1 MKPLK
6 PFRQSNDAAAHA
18 VLVTPVGTPVVSD
31 PNPYAG
37 VKYDLSGGDVDRSPA
52 FDPTF
57 DLHRKHILF
66 ISVGIRGHTTPLLRI
81 AEDMVRRGCN
91 VSFATHD
98 SGKEWVQRTGARF
111 VSAGAFPISAEVLR
125 DKLQAITRDASNF
138 RGILNMFNDIYIPTA
153 QPMFD
158 ALFPV
163 VSLDPPDL
171 VVVDI
176 ATIGGHDLVHKLGLP
191 YLVNSP
197 SILFDIGGTP
207 SYVPAWGTGFSIHMS
222 LWNRCMNLLFPR
234 LLSVALTPPF
244 MQLQLTPYR
253 SQHDMF
259 KGSRVLVNT
268 AVGLEYPRPLSP
280 LVELVG
286 PIIPLDAFNESASD
300 AALPPLV
307 TQWMVGDDGLHGV
320 IYVCLGS
327 LSYIDAWQAQ
337 AIVEGLSNPNDPAY
351 RVLWTLPNDQRGAL
365 PQALPPTFRIK
376 VMSSTFPHL
385 RLLAHSSVKLVISHC
400 GMVSAQEALVFG
412 KPILCLPFLV
422 DQPDVAARVVDAGA
436 GLVLDKTHFTAEEV
450 RQKAL
455 MLLRNASYARNA
467 ARVGAA
473 LRSAGGIERVTD
485 IIASTLQFGT
495 HHLTPV
501 DLKLPWHKVVMLDVW
516 AVYAALF
523 CSSVVFMR
531 IVGILIMQG
540 FIMPSTPET
549 AKVKARRGRAA
560 DGVGKGNLTVEQKRR
575 ICEKHRSTPKITQ
588 KDLCRWAML
597 EFQLSKAPT
606 QPTMSNI
613 LKHEHLFRESVGGAA
628 FDLSRKTIRPTKF
641 NHFDQALANWVLE
654 RHNKVNLTGDAI
666 KEKGRELSAQM
677 GLEGKLAFSNGW
689 LSSFKQRHGFKK
701 LGMPKVSSI
710 NNNPMAMNLI
720 DPTSAA
726 ALITPVMDFKLP
738 DELTSVHIKELTQ
751 HYALKDIF
759 TMDETGLFFRISPHA
774 FADHDNL
781 EVHFAQESKLTVALT
796 VNADASEM
804 LEPFIVGDVYPPKDW
819 RSQSAEKLGFNYVHN
834 AKSKMTVF
842 IFQNWLRD
850 LNARMQF
857 AQRSILLLIDNA
869 PSHIVVGLELSNVRL
884 IVFPPTMGLK
894 AQPMHCGIT
903 TAFKCRY
910 RMKHLAHA
918 IDRNEEGSADI
929 YSVKQLQ
936 AMQWISEAWR
946 EVPKEVV
953 INCWRKANF
962 VAAYH
967 GEPVTNVEVLEKSTE
982 DDLWSMLYCLQL
994 GGVIN
999 IKELL
1004 NSRGENDVHK
1014 QLNEEFFDEPR
1025 EAMDEF
1031 KALDNALSVSQAVA
1045 DVTGEDG
1052 VGGGHVGGEALPTLQ
1067 EHLDAFRTVIRCLET
1082 SAPDPDEAQSLA
1094 EVLQFLKKK
1103 QLGLRL
1109 NRASTTTFTL

>member
-52 FDPTF
+52 YDPTF

-163 VSLDPPDL
+163 VSLDPPNL

-259 KGSRVLVNT
+259 KGARVLVNT

-337 AIVEGLSNPNDPAY
+337 AIVEGLSNPNDPVY

-385 RLLAHSSVKLVISHC
+385 RLLAHSSVKLGTNDDAGLYRMCFGGGGLDDCWTHSYVCVVISHC

-455 MLLRNASYARNA
+455 VLLRNASYARNA

-540 FIMPSTPET
+540 LY
-549 AKVKARRGRAA
+549 ALARVCT
-560 DGVGKGNLTVEQKRR
+560 DV
-575 ICEKHRSTPKITQ
+575 C
-588 KDLCRWAML
+588 
-597 EFQLSKAPT
+597 
-606 QPTMSNI
+606 
-613 LKHEHLFRESVGGAA
+613 GGA
-628 FDLSRKTIRPTKF
+628 LGGT
-641 NHFDQALANWVLE
+641 QADAIPPSS
-654 RHNKVNLTGDAI
+654 GDA
-666 KEKGRELSAQM
+666 A
-677 GLEGKLAFSNGW
+677 A
-689 LSSFKQRHGFKK
+689 
-701 LGMPKVSSI
+701 PVVSSSTDA
-710 NNNPMAMNLI
+710 PPLG
-720 DPTSAA
+720 
-726 ALITPVMDFKLP
+726 
-738 DELTSVHIKELTQ
+738 KE
-751 HYALKDIF
+751 
-759 TMDETGLFFRISPHA
+759 S
-774 FADHDNL
+774 
-781 EVHFAQESKLTVALT
+781 
-796 VNADASEM
+796 DAS
-804 LEPFIVGDVYPPKDW
+804 
-819 RSQSAEKLGFNYVHN
+819 SA
-834 AKSKMTVF
+834 
-842 IFQNWLRD
+842 
-850 LNARMQF
+850 
-857 AQRSILLLIDNA
+857 
-869 PSHIVVGLELSNVRL
+869 SNV
-884 IVFPPTMGLK
+884 K
-894 AQPMHCGIT
+894 
-903 TAFKCRY
+903 
-910 RMKHLAHA
+910 
-918 IDRNEEGSADI
+918 
-929 YSVKQLQ
+929 
-936 AMQWISEAWR
+936 
-946 EVPKEVV
+946 
-953 INCWRKANF
+953 
-962 VAAYH
+962 
-967 GEPVTNVEVLEKSTE
+967 
-982 DDLWSMLYCLQL
+982 
-994 GGVIN
+994 
-999 IKELL
+999 
-1004 NSRGENDVHK
+1004 
-1014 QLNEEFFDEPR
+1014 
-1025 EAMDEF
+1025 
-1031 KALDNALSVSQAVA
+1031 
-1045 DVTGEDG
+1045 
-1052 VGGGHVGGEALPTLQ
+1052 
-1067 EHLDAFRTVIRCLET
+1067 
-1082 SAPDPDEAQSLA
+1082 
-1094 EVLQFLKKK
+1094 
-1103 QLGLRL
+1103 
-1109 NRASTTTFTL
+1109 